1 MSVELRLNC
10 KFSSSDTSG
19 VNNMATTPS
28 VKSNAA
34 QNTTNQLTYT
44 HQFHA
49 EAHVLSGELKSPIE
63 QRIEKHARVALK
75 NERGGHLTRFL
86 EDVSIEGLVYFRN
99 GFTRV
104 SGGES
109 LKHKAWV
116 TLSTSVMEGL
126 NVFEI
131 LTADRVVSQVST
143 EHTQDAHGHVPRV
156 TFLGTQFVN
165 LRLCGFPITVT
176 LDLNVCGEKPTND
189 QSYLTNEDFLRE
201 TRKRVDRI
209 ANCGFLPEAVKTL
222 YDDRLGEIDG
232 LLKGQAESKITCSL
246 VKSIKV
252 DHDNQIPGLNTIENV
267 LVLRDFGAVSFG
279 EVEVGIEAPTKA
291 NDFRRPKQERHNG
304 QPQPSSM
311 SNYFEVTMLN
321 MELGCVG
328 SGSVKVGQ
336 SKTNGQTSP

>member
-1 MSVELRLNC
+1 
-10 KFSSSDTSG
+10 
-19 VNNMATTPS
+19 MATTTPET
-28 VKSNAA
+28 SNAA
-34 QNTTNQLTYT
+34 QNTTNNDPLT

-49 EAHVLSGELKSPIE
+49 EAHVLSGELRSPVQ
-63 QRIEKHARVALK
+63 QRIEKHARVAMK

-86 EDVSIEGLVYFRN
+86 EDVSIEGLVSFRT

-131 LTADRVVSQVST
+131 LTADRLVSQVST
-143 EHTQDAHGHVPRV
+143 EHPYRDGHVPRV

-165 LRLCGFPITVT
+165 LRLCGFPIFVT
-176 LDLNVCGEKPTND
+176 LDLNVCGDKPAGD
-189 QSYLTNEDFLRE
+189 QSYLTNMDFLRK
-201 TRKRVDRI
+201 TRKREESIV
-209 ANCGFLPEAVKTL
+209 NCGFLPEAVKKQ
-222 YDDRLGEIDG
+222 YDKRLGEIDR
-232 LLKGQAESKITCSL
+232 LLNREGGNKITCSL
-246 VKSIKV
+246 VESIKV
-252 DHDNQIPGLNTIENV
+252 EHEKQIPGLDIVENV

-279 EVEVGIEAPTKA
+279 EIEVGVEPATA
-291 NDFRRPKQERHNG
+291 SNDFRRPNPDSNNG
-304 QPQPSSM
+304 HPKPSST

-328 SGSVKVGQ
+328 NGSVQVATSRG
-336 SKTNGQTSP
+336 NGTTSP

>member
-1 MSVELRLNC
+1 MSAELRLNC

-34 QNTTNQLTYT
+34 QNTTNHVTYT

-143 EHTQDAHGHVPRV
+143 EHTRDEHGHVPRV

-176 LDLNVCGEKPTND
+176 VNLDVCGEKPTND
-189 QSYLTNEDFLRE
+189 QSYLTDEGFLRE

-209 ANCGFLPEAVKTL
+209 ANCGFLPEAVKKQ
-222 YDDRLGEIDG
+222 YDERLGEIDR
-232 LLKGQAESKITCSL
+232 LLNREGGNKITCSL

-252 DHDNQIPGLNTIENV
+252 EHEKQIPGLEIIENV

-279 EVEVGIEAPTKA
+279 EVEVGLEAATAA
-291 NDFRRPKQERHNG
+291 NEFRRPNPEPHNG
-304 QPQPSSM
+304 HHQPSSM

-336 SKTNGQTSP
+336 SKTNGTTSP